1 MTLRVAVAFAAL
13 VGYFIVEHYF
23 TANEY
28 YAEKPPYP
36 AIVLA
41 SLTGVGLV
49 FVLLQRLEPGGAS
62 HAAFALLFGLGVG
75 LAAYSFIP
83 RLNVLTD
90 NHGLHEYAY
99 TLNAEYV

>member
-1 MTLRVAVAFAAL
+1 MILRVAVAFAAL

-90 NHGLHEYAY
+90 NHGLHEYVY